1 MVGKLACSVDKLGS
15 TNCLLNKL
23 ILFTKRMHQL
33 GLIFKK
39 KTGSTNP
46 LPPTQSFLGE
56 LLFRPSPQTP
66 AQPRTIFLPHC
77 FIYVG
82 SDQSTVVK
90 ESVDRLNM
98 THKLTLV

>member
-1 MVGKLACSVDKLGS
+1 
-15 TNCLLNKL
+15 
-23 ILFTKRMHQL
+23 MHQL
-33 GLIFKK
+33 GLILKK

-66 AQPRTIFLPHC
+66 AQPRTVFLLHC

-82 SDQSTVVK
+82 SDQLTVVK